1 MFEVLRAKP
10 FELTKTTVVDKA
22 ALDGV
27 LSQRYGGQQG
37 RGSDNAVLSL
47 PRGRDGDGFP

>member
-10 FELTKTTVVDKA
+10 FELTKTTVVDRA

-27 LSQRYGGQQG
+27 LSKRYGGGQG
-37 RGSDNAVLSL
+37 RGGDNAVISI
-47 PRGRDGDGFP
+47 PRD